1 MSSILEPNGVLL
13 YQSLSVQICHYLGR
27 EMHISALDK
36 PVTKRQG
43 LTAAVYVSQLIEF
56 DGELKFPL

>member
-1 MSSILEPNGVLL
+1 
-13 YQSLSVQICHYLGR
+13 
-27 EMHISALDK
+27 MHISALDK